1 MEARTSPPDAAPG
14 RASDPFVIVLGHVRS
29 GTTMLRAMLDSHPQ
43 LAIPPESYFVMDLLE
58 RPGPV
63 DIDRLRDALAADRYF
78 GDWQLP
84 IEALDELRDD
94 PRVRTAADAVAG
106 LYALYAR
113 RAGKPRYGDKT
124 PSHLRWVD
132 VLATR
137 FPNAR
142 FLHIVRDGRDV
153 AASVVTME
161 FGHTRFP
168 EAARVWRRKVLK
180 AHLAGMRLGPERY
193 QEVRYEDLV
202 ADPVTELQRICTF
215 LGLEYAESMLEYH
228 VRADELLAGLR
239 HTDHVQGI
247 RRPPTV
253 GVRDWHVDLSPHD
266 IAVFDEVAGTA
277 LDALGYPRSGLRRS
291 LAARAEAATIEARIT
306 LRRTRKRYARR
317 AERLVERLEG
327 RYRRA
332 RA

>member
-1 MEARTSPPDAAPG
+1 
-14 RASDPFVIVLGHVRS
+14 
-29 GTTMLRAMLDSHPQ
+29 MLRAMLDSHPQ
-43 LAIPPESYFVMDLLE
+43 LAIPPESYFVMELLE

-63 DIDRLRDALAADRYF
+63 DFERLRAVLAADRYF

-84 IEALDELRDD
+84 LDALDELRDD

-132 VLATR
+132 VLAER

-142 FLHIVRDGRDV
+142 FVHIVRDGRDV
-153 AASVVTME
+153 AASVVTMD

-180 AHLAGMRLGPERY
+180 AHASGMRLGPGRY
-193 QEVRYEDLV
+193 HEVHYEDLV
-202 ADPVTELQRICTF
+202 ADPATVLGGICAF
-215 LGLEYAESMLEYH
+215 LGLEYTDSMLEYH
-228 VRADELLAGLR
+228 VRADELLSGLR

-253 GVRDWHVDLSPHD
+253 GVRDWHVDLPPHD
-266 IAVFDEVAGTA
+266 IAVFDEVAGAA
-277 LDALGYPRSGLRRS
+277 LDALGYDRSGLRRS

-306 LRRTRKRYARR
+306 LRRTRKRYVRR
-317 AERLVERLEG
+317 ATRALERLRG
-327 RYRRA
+327 SYRRA